1 MKNLLITVLNK
12 RNLYHINDIHT
23 NSETPRLN
31 QKLRHMVS
39 SKIETNDIENN
50 LKNWL
55 SDAQRVVIA
64 GIGNPLRKDDFV
76 GVEIVRNLQKKVSR
90 SVYLIECET
99 VPESFIEPITAFKPT
114 HILIID
120 AAMLNLKPGSSKLIE
135 PGKMVEQPAISTHAL
150 PLRIFCEYLA
160 RTTSAKIA
168 LLVVQPKDTSFGE
181 ALTKELKKTARRLV
195 DFLSEVLP

>member
-1 MKNLLITVLNK
+1 MVLIK
-12 RNLYHINDIHT
+12 RNLYHVNDAHI

-31 QKLRHMVS
+31 RKLRLMVS
-39 SKIETNDIENN
+39 SKIKTNDIENN

-55 SDAQRVVIA
+55 SNAQRVVVA

-76 GVEIVRNLQKKVSR
+76 GVEIVRNLLNKVSQ

-99 VPESFIEPITAFKPT
+99 VPESFMEPITDFKPT

-120 AAMLNLKPGSSKLIE
+120 AALLNLKPGSSKLIE
-135 PGKMVEQPAISTHAL
+135 PGQMMRQSAISTHAL

-160 RTTSAKIA
+160 KTTGAKIA
-168 LLVVQPKDTSFGE
+168 LLLIQPKDAGFGE
-181 ALTKELKKTARRLV
+181 GLTTELKKTAVKLTNL
-195 DFLSEVLP
+195 LSKILP